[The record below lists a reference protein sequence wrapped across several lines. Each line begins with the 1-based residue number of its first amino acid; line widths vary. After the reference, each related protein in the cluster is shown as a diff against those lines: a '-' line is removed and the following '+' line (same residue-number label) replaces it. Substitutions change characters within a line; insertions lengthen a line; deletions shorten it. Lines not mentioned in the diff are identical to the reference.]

1 MALLFLSVDKLA
13 RIPNTNSP
21 LARVLRRY
29 NVSNIKS
36 FCGVSIFELCPRNLV
51 TSPSVAHARASVLEY
66 LRTPSQELDNDETG
80 FKEFDVTSNCSV
92 GQDQGDDD
100 FFFSRRRSSD
110 SSSSPQPQKLLLFL
124 SVGLSSCHLW
134 MTCCKKQT
142 SNSASQPTT
151 ISLWTCM
158 AGSSILNTF
167 KRFFSLTVILCLSS
181 PDDFGPV
188 PASSFWFCRS
198 VFIFRCFTAVI
209 IMQLIVQSELPSVIG
224 ETSSQAKSLLLSG
237 ILLCLHRQWYNLY
250 KRFSILLEMT
260 DLLDLV
266 ADTDFHN
273 AAAPKKPFLH
283 LKSVRA

>member
-110 SSSSPQPQKLLLFL
+110 SSSSPQPQKITSVLKCGSVQLSFVDDLLQEADIKQRLPTNYYFIMDMYGRFVYSQHVQEVFL
-124 SVGLSSCHLW
+124 TH
-134 MTCCKKQT
+134 
-142 SNSASQPTT
+142 SNIVFEQSR
-151 ISLWTCM
+151 
-158 AGSSILNTF
+158 
-167 KRFFSLTVILCLSS
+167 RFWSS
-181 PDDFGPV
+181 P
-188 PASSFWFCRS
+188 C
-198 VFIFRCFTAVI
+198 I
-209 IMQLIVQSELPSVIG
+209 IV
-224 ETSSQAKSLLLSG
+224 
-237 ILLCLHRQWYNLY
+237 
-250 KRFSILLEMT
+250 
-260 DLLDLV
+260 LV
-266 ADTDFHN
+266 
-273 AAAPKKPFLH
+273 L
-283 LKSVRA
+283 